1 MKILIWVF
9 LGGGLGSSLRYG
21 LHLLFKNTSS
31 QYPIG
36 TFAANLIGCLL
47 IGIFFGILHRLNVL
61 KEEVETQRAEK
72 SKFELVNI
80 GHNVGVCNMRTEDE
94 QILHEQ
100 EELEIYI
107 EKTYHKSFTDGELPY
122 DKTNSKSKLYLYEK
136 NLNKLIFVKNDF

>member
-47 IGIFFGILHRLNVL
+47 IGIFFGILHKLNVL
-61 KEEVETQRAEK
+61 KEEAHFFFIVGFTGGLTTFSSFALDNVHLFK
-72 SKFELVNI
+72 SGSLLQPLIYSLGSIIMGILLVFI
-80 GHNVGVCNMRTEDE
+80 G
-94 QILHEQ
+94 LW
-100 EELEIYI
+100 
-107 EKTYHKSFTDGELPY
+107 F
-122 DKTNSKSKLYLYEK
+122 SKSL
-136 NLNKLIFVKNDF
+136 

>member
-47 IGIFFGILHRLNVL
+47 IGIFFGILYKLNVL
-61 KEEVETQRAEK
+61 KEEAHFFFIVGFTGGLTTFSSFALDNVHLFK
-72 SKFELVNI
+72 SGSLIQPLIYSLGSIIMGILMVLI
-80 GHNVGVCNMRTEDE
+80 G
-94 QILHEQ
+94 LW
-100 EELEIYI
+100 
-107 EKTYHKSFTDGELPY
+107 F
-122 DKTNSKSKLYLYEK
+122 SKSL
-136 NLNKLIFVKNDF
+136 